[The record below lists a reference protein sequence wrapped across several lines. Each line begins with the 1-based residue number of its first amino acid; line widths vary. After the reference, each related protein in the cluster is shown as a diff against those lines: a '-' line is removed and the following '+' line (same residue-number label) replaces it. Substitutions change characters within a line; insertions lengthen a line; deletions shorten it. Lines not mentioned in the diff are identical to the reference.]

1 MAKKATITRKQQARN
16 KAAASKR
23 YGTVLQADLGK
34 VADAFETYV
43 EDIRRM
49 LKRLEALGI
58 ESFDMDGVM
67 KGEQSSQALAE
78 WIAYAEAGIAKT
90 HSTSRLETSFLN
102 GDTDK

>member
-49 LKRLEALGI
+49 LTRLEALGI
-58 ESFDMDGVM
+58 DELSEIID
-67 KGEQSSQALAE
+67 ATNL
-78 WIAYAEAGIAKT
+78 
-90 HSTSRLETSFLN
+90 
-102 GDTDK
+102 